1 MASISLFHSQ
11 NDTSRP
17 SGTYT
22 FSSCPRPV
30 PMRHRYR
37 GSQEANDQDDGPT
50 RYGNLMYDRRVVR
63 GNTYAL
69 QELPWTTEPDTAEVQ
84 KHREAHRKM
93 LARKRAKEEFEAK
106 APEIT
111 DAGNRINVQTELY
124 LEEIAGRIIEAD
136 VECQTD
142 GFVDRPETPLYIP
155 SKTGCDVSTQI
166 EEGELFDFN
175 FEVKPILE
183 VLVGKTIEQALL
195 EVTEEEEIANLR
207 AHQQAYHELLNAEK
221 AEVQRLEERERRRR
235 VEKAQRM
242 YLQTEAQLKQ
252 NKVKEKVAA
261 RAFALQYLKDLIPS
275 VFSNLL
281 DHGYFYDTVERDI
294 EKEFLP
300 YLMKNTEK
308 DMEKRILGRVITDNL
323 IREVIGNRLEKFDEN
338 KNPGLKRRHLRGPK
352 VSFFIGSH
360 LHSSHEQAVYRALH
374 SANNNLLVIPEPKSV
389 RLSSTK
395 ARAFWLWPMAGEML
409 SSETRALQDV
419 SQFRSACKVEL
430 FHKADS

>member
-1 MASISLFHSQ
+1 
-11 NDTSRP
+11 
-17 SGTYT
+17 
-22 FSSCPRPV
+22 
-30 PMRHRYR
+30 
-37 GSQEANDQDDGPT
+37 
-50 RYGNLMYDRRVVR
+50 
-63 GNTYAL
+63 
-69 QELPWTTEPDTAEVQ
+69 
-84 KHREAHRKM
+84 M

-308 DMEKRILGRVITDNL
+308 DMEKRILGRVITDIEPL
-323 IREVIGNRLEKFDEN
+323 EFQECKDHREDCHV
-338 KNPGLKRRHLRGPK
+338 
-352 VSFFIGSH
+352 
-360 LHSSHEQAVYRALH
+360 RAKIQSIL
-374 SANNNLLVIPEPKSV
+374 
-389 RLSSTK
+389 
-395 ARAFWLWPMAGEML
+395 
-409 SSETRALQDV
+409 
-419 SQFRSACKVEL
+419 
-430 FHKADS
+430 